1 MTPPTRTPLDEIRR
15 LYFETTPSTILR
27 DFDRA
32 IDLLK
37 SLPGEADRERAHV
50 YMEGLAEMRKEFGR
64 RADAGK
70 TGQGKPPR
78 NKTRR

>member
-1 MTPPTRTPLDEIRR
+1 MTPSKADPLAEIRR
-15 LYFETTPSTILR
+15 LYFETKPGTILK

-37 SLPGEADRERAHV
+37 SIATEVERERATV

-64 RADAGK
+64 KGS
-70 TGQGKPPR
+70 
-78 NKTRR
+78 